1 VEAYLSRR
9 KDITTIKV
17 SRELKEKLNML
28 GRKGETYEDIIW
40 RLVKAFEEKQMGK
53 A

>member
-1 VEAYLSRR
+1 MSRR

-40 RLVKAFEEKQMGK
+40 KLVRAYETQKAPKSE
-53 A
+53 